1 MNPQIV
7 DCSLQIRIL
16 ERVPLIFDP
25 LNPRECA
32 CLVESMIRAEKR
44 RVSVADDAAIRCRM
58 HGASSEM
65 TGYNVYF
72 DYLGKEGY

>member
-1 MNPQIV
+1 
-7 DCSLQIRIL
+7 
-16 ERVPLIFDP
+16 
-25 LNPRECA
+25 
-32 CLVESMIRAEKR
+32 MIRAEKR

>member
-1 MNPQIV
+1 V
-7 DCSLQIRIL
+7 SLLYSI
-16 ERVPLIFDP
+16 P

-44 RVSVADDAAIRCRM
+44 RVSVADDAAIRCRI

-72 DYLGKEGY
+72 DYLGKDTDVMGVINL